1 MVKSLLV
8 TRRRDGRVRPF
19 VFSSWVVVV
28 VVVVVVH
35 LLGLQTRRRRQRAG
49 VSHCRAKLSIGRL
62 HLDQLLAAE
71 RYYTVCTL
79 PHFAVSVKE
88 SVEMAGLVNNNLW
101 NLCRSG
107 ELDQVKAALEAG
119 ADPNTTEGQ
128 WSWTCLMVAVW
139 NRHVDMVD
147 LLLSHP
153 RIDVNAKDIHL
164 DTALHLVFSNEA
176 ILHKLLATPGLLLNE
191 KNSTGETP
199 IMSAA
204 RRGWVG
210 AVKLMAAKEQVDLDV
225 RDIEGRSL
233 EEMGLRF
240 GNAELAQVVVE
251 ARQRRRWGEFIIHP
265 SE

>member
-1 MVKSLLV
+1 MAEC
-8 TRRRDGRVRPF
+8 GPF
-19 VFSSWVVVV
+19 ELFFFLFWVVV

-71 RYYTVCTL
+71 RYYTVHTL

-88 SVEMAGLVNNNLW
+88 SVEMAGLVNNLW
-101 NLCRSG
+101 ILCRSG
-107 ELDQVKAALEAG
+107 QLDQVKAALEAG

-128 WSWTCLMVAVW
+128 WNWTCLMVAVYDE
-139 NRHVDMVD
+139 RADIVD

-153 RIDVNAKDIHL
+153 SIDVNAKDSEL
-164 DTALHLVFSNEA
+164 DTALHKACLFFNEA

-191 KNSTGETP
+191 KNWLGETP

-204 RRGWVG
+204 RLGRVG
-210 AVKLMAAKEQVDLDV
+210 AVKLMAAKEQVDLDL
-225 RDIEGRSL
+225 RDIQGRSL
-233 EEMGLRF
+233 EEMGLHYRTRR
-240 GNAELAQVVVE
+240 AELTQVVLE
-251 ARQRRRWGEFIIHP
+251 ARQRRRWGEFIIHQ

>member
-8 TRRRDGRVRPF
+8 RRRRDGRVRPF
-19 VFSSWVVVV
+19 VFSSWVVVVV

-88 SVEMAGLVNNNLW
+88 SVEMAGLVNNLW
-101 NLCRSG
+101 ILCRSG

-128 WSWTCLMVAVW
+128 WIWTCLMVAVW

-153 RIDVNAKDIHL
+153 RIDVNAKDTAL
-164 DTALHLVFSNEA
+164 NTALHTAGGAFCTEA
-176 ILHKLLATPGLLLNE
+176 ILHKILATPGLLLNK
-191 KNSTGETP
+191 KNSMGDTP
-199 IMSAA
+199 DPSCARIRVVGGMPSA
-204 RRGWVG
+204 
-210 AVKLMAAKEQVDLDV
+210 
-225 RDIEGRSL
+225 
-233 EEMGLRF
+233 
-240 GNAELAQVVVE
+240 
-251 ARQRRRWGEFIIHP
+251 
-265 SE
+265 